1 MARGQNQ
8 KQKPLYLAKI
18 FLEETDEGHGLTA
31 GELIDRL
38 QQYGVAVERKTLY
51 QDIEDLRQFGM
62 DIVAMQQGRTHTYH
76 LVSRTFELPE
86 LKLLV
91 DSVQSSK
98 FITERKSRELIR
110 KLETLCSVHDG
121 KQLQRQVL
129 IAGRVKT
136 MNESI
141 YYNVDDIHAA
151 ISRNCQIRFHYFQWN
166 LQKEEE
172 LRRGGAWYCVSPWHL
187 RWDDENYYM
196 IAYESSSDTI
206 KHYRVDK
213 MRNITVTDTPREGQE
228 KLAAFDPAAYTKR
241 LFGMYAGEETR
252 VTLECENR
260 MIGVLVDRFGK
271 DFPVIQK
278 DEGHFT
284 AYVDAAVSE
293 QFLGWVIS
301 LGSGVKLTAPEDVV
315 ERMREEVRRLNAQ
328 YL

>member
-1 MARGQNQ
+1 MAKGQNQ
-8 KQKPLYLAKI
+8 KRKALYLAKI
-18 FLEETDEGHGLTA
+18 FFEETDESHGLTA
-31 GELIDRL
+31 GELIARL
-38 QQYGVAVERKTLY
+38 QQYGVSVERKTLY

-62 DIVAMQQGRTHTYH
+62 DIVAMQSGRAHTYH

-91 DSVQSSK
+91 DAVQSSK
-98 FITERKSRELIR
+98 FITERKSRGLIR
-110 KLETLCSVHDG
+110 KLETLCSIHDG

-141 YYNVDDIHAA
+141 YYNVDDIHTA

-187 RWDDENYYM
+187 RWDDENYYL

-213 MRNITVTDTPREGQE
+213 MRNITVTDAPREGQA

-252 VTLECENR
+252 VALECENR

-271 DFPVIQK
+271 DFLVIRK
-278 DEGHFT
+278 DEGHFA